1 MVSKLETLFLNCVYL
16 FFIRYKL
23 KLTPGNTKRGKASKT
38 CLNLFLKD
46 KTATTREK
54 NLMKSVNL
62 QDIARNIP
70 NGVKLSAPSL
80 SKVLNK

>member
-1 MVSKLETLFLNCVYL
+1 MYVFV
-16 FFIRYKL
+16 FVRYKL

-46 KTATTREK
+46 KTASNREK

-70 NGVKLSAPSL
+70 NGVKLSAPM
-80 SKVLNK
+80 LNKMLYK